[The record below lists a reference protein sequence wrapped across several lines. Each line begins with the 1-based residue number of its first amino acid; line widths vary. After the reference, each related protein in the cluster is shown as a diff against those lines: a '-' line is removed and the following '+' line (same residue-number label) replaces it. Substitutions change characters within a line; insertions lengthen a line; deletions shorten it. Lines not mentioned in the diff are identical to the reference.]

1 MLAGIGVGVYTDAA
15 SAVAVACRPDPAIE
29 PDMANHDRYT
39 PLYEHYRTVVASSTL
54 HGGSAAA
61 PQSRTGSKSNPG
73 GRA

>member
-15 SAVAVACRPDPAIE
+15 SAIAVACRPEPAIE

-54 HGGSAAA
+54 HGGSATA
-61 PQSRTGSKSNPG
+61 PQSQTESKRNPG
-73 GRA
+73 ERA